1 LPPLLLRENIAV
13 FVYGTTRKMFLLH
26 RPSSILYGENTIGFF
41 YGVFGKI
48 SLLHLPPSVSA
59 RETNTFFFYR
69 NSKNKNTSPSAA
81 SFSRRK
87 YYCLLYGIS
96 GENLLCRLSSF
107 STVAHC
113 PRSGHYNYGVVLLVY
128 YPIFSI
134 ALQSSGDFYYPLF
147 SSLHSHLRE
156 LEKILKRAAMVPLLV
171 I

>member
-1 LPPLLLRENIAV
+1 MVPPEE
-13 FVYGTTRKMFLLH
+13 MFLLH
-26 RPSSILYGENTIGFF
+26 RPSSILYGKNTIAFF
-41 YGVFGKI
+41 YSVFGKMY
-48 SLLHLPPSVSA
+48 LLHLPPSVSA

-107 STVAHC
+107 STAAHC
-113 PRSGHYNYGVVLLVY
+113 PRYGHYNYSAVLLVY
-128 YPIFSI
+128 YPIFPSPYNHQVI
-134 ALQSSGDFYYPLF
+134 FTVPFF
-147 SSLHSHLRE
+147 SSLHGHVRA
-156 LEKILKRAAMVPLLV
+156 LEKFLKHAPRVPLLL